1 MTYSTENSHRQEYPK
16 GTGTVCSRM
25 NVYSSTHRFLMVIIN
40 DNNSCYH
47 LLTMCQ
53 TLSKDVS
60 YTLHNK
66 ELSLRLNNLLQA
78 KHLVSEQS

>member
-1 MTYSTENSHRQEYPK
+1 MTYSKENSHRQEYPK
-16 GTGTVCSRM
+16 GTGNVCSSM

-40 DNNSCYH
+40 DKNSCYP
-47 LLTMCQ
+47 LLTTCQ

-66 ELSLRLNNLLQA
+66 ELSLRLKNLLQA